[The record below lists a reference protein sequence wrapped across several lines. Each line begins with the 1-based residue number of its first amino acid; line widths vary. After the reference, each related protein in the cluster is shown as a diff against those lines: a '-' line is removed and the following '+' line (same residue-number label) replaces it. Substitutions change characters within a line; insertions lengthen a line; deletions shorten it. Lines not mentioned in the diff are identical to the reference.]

1 MRRCRGSAVQIL
13 LVEGL
18 GEEALSVVVVVVI
31 GPRVDLRVV
40 NVAVDG
46 TENEAEG
53 SENEGRYDVASRQR
67 VRRRLL
73 LLND

>member
-18 GEEALSVVVVVVI
+18 GEEALSVVVVI

>member
-18 GEEALSVVVVVVI
+18 GEEALSVVVVVI